1 MIDWISTVAIPA
13 GLSLANFLVTQIY
26 NRVTGSSRNFLWRES
41 VPPINEIKVSY
52 TAEAL
57 KKLARIV
64 VVDDEDHFPVD
75 LFRNE
80 GYSVEKWNRVQDYG
94 KLASGVYDIIVLD
107 IKGIADHISEED
119 GLGVLEDL
127 KNNNPAQ
134 IIIAYSQHSFDL
146 SKSRFYMLADERIA
160 KPSDFLRMKKI
171 IDSLIAS
178 KFQPNRYYDQLQVLL
193 KAHGV
198 SAREVRIILRE
209 LSKAAKGR
217 RAMDWSRLPQFT
229 ALKPEVQRQ
238 CESLTGAILRFY

>member
-1 MIDWISTVAIPA
+1 MIDWISTIVVPA
-13 GLSLANFLVTQIY
+13 GLSLTNFLATQIY
-26 NRVTGSSRNFLWRES
+26 NRAMGSSRNFLWRES

-52 TAEAL
+52 TAETL

-64 VVDDEDHFPVD
+64 VVDDEDHFPVE

-80 GYSVEKWNRVQDYG
+80 GYTVEKWSRVQDYG

-107 IKGIADHISEED
+107 IKGIANHISEED

-146 SKSRFYMLADERIA
+146 SKSRFYMHADERIA

-171 IDSLIAS
+171 IDSLITS
-178 KFQPNRYYDQLQVLL
+178 KFQPKRYYDQLQVLL
-193 KAHGV
+193 KANGLNR
-198 SAREVRIILRE
+198 RELRISLRE
-209 LSKAAKGR
+209 LSRAAKGKR
-217 RAMDWSRLPQFT
+217 SMDWSKLTRFT
-229 ALKPEVQRQ
+229 SFKPEVQRQ
-238 CESLTGAILRFY
+238 CESLSGAILRFY